1 MKISKGKQVKVEY
14 QLRLES
20 FDGELVEETTK
31 DKPETFIVGDNSM
44 LDVFENQL
52 LDKEAGDEF
61 KIKIEPQD
69 AFGEY
74 DPEALIE
81 FSEEEFYELVGEDK
95 GDFELGAYFPMED
108 EDGNQYDGFIT
119 EMEEDR
125 IVIDFNHPLSGETLF
140 FTGKILD
147 VSDAKA

>member
-44 LDVFENQL
+44 LDIFENQL

-61 KIKIEPQD
+61 KIEIEPQD

-140 FTGKILD
+140 FTGKIID